1 MSETDTTHEIRGM
14 RAMAVVRWIIFTAM
28 AVVAAGTWY
37 VFELREEPAA
47 HGPDR
52 FYCPM
57 HPQIRSHDAGT
68 CPICFMKLEPIPE
81 ERGATAPPAGP
92 SASAPTQPGPGET
105 PPGTRQVMLTTE
117 RQQTVG
123 IAVTEAEERSLSR
136 ELRFSAMV
144 DSPQRAMS
152 EVRVRTDAFVE
163 QVNPAEAGQTVK
175 AGEPMVWI
183 HSADLVRA
191 QNELLLAAA
200 SPMAHSASD
209 SASPSAESPL
219 VEAARD
225 RLGLLGMH
233 KVDIDAVLKAGKP
246 KRLVPVRALSSGV
259 VAEKR
264 AVMGSVASPQDLLFR
279 IVDLEKTWV
288 VATVPNEELALVR
301 GGLAG
306 VFQTQSGAGK
316 LEVEASVV
324 EPAVAAETRTA
335 RVRFLAKKGEALP
348 LPGEIGTV
356 VVSLPEAPYVVVPR
370 DAVIDT
376 GEARYVFI
384 EVSPG
389 VFEPRTVRTGALLGE
404 QRAIEAG
411 VKKGERVVARGAF
424 VLDSES
430 RLQAALAPAAAP
442 SASAS
447 HTGHP

>member
-1 MSETDTTHEIRGM
+1 M
-14 RAMAVVRWIIFTAM
+14 RAMAVVRWIIFAAM
-28 AVVAAGTWY
+28 ALVAVGTWY

-57 HPQIRSHDAGT
+57 HPQIRSHDPGT

-81 ERGATAPPAGP
+81 ERGATAPPASP
-92 SASAPTQPGPGET
+92 SASASVQPSPGVT

-123 IAVTEAEERSLSR
+123 IAVTEADERSLSR
-136 ELRFSAMV
+136 ELRFSAAV

-183 HSADLVRA
+183 HSADLIRA
-191 QNELLLAAA
+191 QNELLLAAS
-200 SPMAHSASD
+200 SPMIHSAAD
-209 SASPSAESPL
+209 SQPPSAESPL

-233 KVDIDAVLKAGKP
+233 KADIDAVLKSGKP

-335 RVRFLAKKGEALP
+335 RVRFVVKKKGEALP

-384 EVSPG
+384 ELSPG

-411 VKKGERVVARGAF
+411 VNKGERVVARGAF

-430 RLQAALAPAAAP
+430 RLQAALAPAAPA

-447 HTGHP
+447 HSGHP